1 MRRFGFSVAALLA
14 CAALTVCV
22 GCGGGNSG
30 SRSGIVKTSGVLL
43 YNGAPV
49 DGATIE
55 MRPVDDTPNA
65 VAVGMTD
72 ENGKFE
78 LTTDRPGDGA
88 FPGKYRTV
96 VKKQVQTVD
105 GRTLEEAMAEDGP
118 EADWD
123 KDAAVTENFLPEK
136 YLDPLNSPLI
146 VEIPKGGSKNLE
158 IVLED

>member
-1 MRRFGFSVAALLA
+1 MKRFGFCVAALLA

-43 YNGAPV
+43 YNGAP
-49 DGATIE
+49 IE

-146 VEIPKGGSKNLE
+146 VEIPAGGSKNLE
-158 IVLED
+158 IVVED